1 MFIVI
6 EGGDGVGKTTVANEL
21 VRELNGVRPTIYVR
35 EPGSEHVSDD
45 IRRLIGF
52 ELTRP
57 LTRQFLFQAARAQ
70 TVENV
75 IRPALEDRQ
84 VVICDRYI
92 YSTLVYQTIEA
103 EIPEHAIATMNN
115 IATRGLAP
123 DLIFLLDAPIEVTLD
138 RIEKDRREKDGD
150 TLSVYDE
157 REHEFHQAIRDGYLN
172 LVKRNY
178 HGNKLWRTIDATQPL
193 RQVVLGCLAHIMLHE
208 AFVNGS

>member
-6 EGGDGVGKTTVANEL
+6 EGGDGVGKTTVAQEI
-21 VRELNGVRPTIYVR
+21 VRELNNIRPTIYVR

-75 IRPALEDRQ
+75 IRPALTDNQ
-84 VVICDRYI
+84 IVVCDRYI
-92 YSTLVYQTIEA
+92 YSTLVYQSIEA
-103 EIPEHAIATMNN
+103 ELPEHALATMNN
-115 IATRGLAP
+115 ISTRGLTP
-123 DLIFLLDAPIEVTLD
+123 DLVFLLDAPVDVTLD
-138 RIEKDRREKDGD
+138 RIAKDERGSDADILK
-150 TLSVYDE
+150 VYDDQAF
-157 REHEFHQAIRDGYLN
+157 EFHAKVRETYLD

-193 RQVVLGCLAHIMLHE
+193 RQVVLGCLANIMLHPSFINE
-208 AFVNGS
+208 